1 MVISW
6 TLAEGLTANRYDMTY
21 SSTDTECPTYG
32 TGISGIDA
40 SETMY
45 RVYMRKATEY
55 SITVTAILRAG
66 GRRKVSFTFT
76 TMATG

>member
-6 TLAEGLTANRYDMTY
+6 TLAEGLTANSYTISY
-21 SSTDTECPTYG
+21 SNTDTQCFND
-32 TGISGIDA
+32 TGFTSKIAA

-45 RVYMRKATEY
+45 IVRYMQEATEY

-66 GRRKVSFTFT
+66 GRRKVSFTVT
-76 TMATG
+76 TMAG